1 MCRVAFSTPTRM
13 LKGLEAMRSQEVPRN
28 AKGERQSSKRIPA
41 IKSVSQTRKVNVGNG
56 RNGSRARM
64 ARTLGL
70 YVDKKT
76 CVASSATWN
85 ARASANATHAIPKH

>member
-1 MCRVAFSTPTRM
+1 MCRVAFSTPTRTP
-13 LKGLEAMRSQEVPRN
+13 KGRDKRRNQEAPRN
-28 AKGERQSSKRIPA
+28 AKGERQSNKRIPA

-70 YVDKKT
+70 YVDKKS
-76 CVASSATWN
+76 CVASSATWT